1 MRMYRKNKNIRAMAV
16 AAGMMLVTALTACG
30 NGSPGNVPSGE
41 SAMQSA
47 GTTVMQSTEPTEST
61 EPAEQVKTSVVETTE
76 SQEDPS
82 GEIYLYGELHS
93 NEEIIKK
100 EFELWKDY
108 YHNGG
113 LRHLFLES
121 PYYTAEYLN
130 LWMQAED
137 DEILDEIYDDWEGSA
152 AHNPY
157 LKEFYQKIKEQCP
170 ETVFHGTDVGHQYET
185 TGKRYLNYLKENQLE
200 NSRQYSLAQECIE
213 QGKYYYGN
221 SDHAYRENKMAENF
235 IRFFDALNGESVM
248 GIYGGAHIGI
258 ESMDYSTQ
266 SVPSMA
272 NQLFDSY
279 GDALHSEDLTWIKED
294 IDPVRMDTIT
304 VAGKEYEAAYFGKED
319 LTGVQDFSYREFWR
333 LENAYD
339 DFKNRPKT
347 GDVLPYNNY
356 PMLIET
362 EQVFILELGK
372 TDGSV
377 VRAYYRSDGN
387 QWQGMA
393 VTEAF
398 KTE

>member
-1 MRMYRKNKNIRAMAV
+1 MRMYRKNKDIRAMAV
-16 AAGMMLVTALTACG
+16 AAGMVMVTALTACS
-30 NGSPGNVPSGE
+30 NGSAGNVPVGE

-47 GTTVMQSTEPTEST
+47 GTTVMQPTEPTE
-61 EPAEQVKTSVVETTE
+61 QVKTFVVETTV

-108 YHNGG
+108 YHNEG

-170 ETVFHGTDVGHQYET
+170 ETVFHGTDVGHQHET
-185 TGKRYLNYLKENQLE
+185 TGKRYLNYLRANQLE

-213 QGKYYYGN
+213 QGKYYYDN
-221 SDHAYRENKMAENF
+221 LDHAYRENKMAENF

-248 GIYGGAHIGI
+248 GIYGGTHIGI

-272 NQLFDSY
+272 NQLYDSY
-279 GDALHSEDLTWIKED
+279 GDILHSEDLTWIKED

-304 VAGKEYEAAYFGKED
+304 VAGKKYEAAYFGKED

-339 DFKNRPKT
+339 DLKNRPKT

-393 VTEAF
+393 VTEGF

>member
-16 AAGMMLVTALTACG
+16 AAGMVLVTALTACG
-30 NGSPGNVPSGE
+30 NGSPGNAPSGE

-47 GTTVMQSTEPTEST
+47 GTTVMQST

-157 LKEFYQKIKEQCP
+157 L
-170 ETVFHGTDVGHQYET
+170 
-185 TGKRYLNYLKENQLE
+185 
-200 NSRQYSLAQECIE
+200 
-213 QGKYYYGN
+213 
-221 SDHAYRENKMAENF
+221 
-235 IRFFDALNGESVM
+235 
-248 GIYGGAHIGI
+248 
-258 ESMDYSTQ
+258 
-266 SVPSMA
+266 
-272 NQLFDSY
+272 
-279 GDALHSEDLTWIKED
+279 
-294 IDPVRMDTIT
+294 
-304 VAGKEYEAAYFGKED
+304 
-319 LTGVQDFSYREFWR
+319 
-333 LENAYD
+333 
-339 DFKNRPKT
+339 
-347 GDVLPYNNY
+347 
-356 PMLIET
+356 
-362 EQVFILELGK
+362 
-372 TDGSV
+372 
-377 VRAYYRSDGN
+377 
-387 QWQGMA
+387 
-393 VTEAF
+393 
-398 KTE
+398 

>member
-1 MRMYRKNKNIRAMAV
+1 
-16 AAGMMLVTALTACG
+16 
-30 NGSPGNVPSGE
+30 
-41 SAMQSA
+41 
-47 GTTVMQSTEPTEST
+47 
-61 EPAEQVKTSVVETTE
+61 
-76 SQEDPS
+76 
-82 GEIYLYGELHS
+82 
-93 NEEIIKK
+93 
-100 EFELWKDY
+100 
-108 YHNGG
+108 
-113 LRHLFLES
+113 
-121 PYYTAEYLN
+121 
-130 LWMQAED
+130 
-137 DEILDEIYDDWEGSA
+137 
-152 AHNPY
+152 
-157 LKEFYQKIKEQCP
+157 
-170 ETVFHGTDVGHQYET
+170 
-185 TGKRYLNYLKENQLE
+185 
-200 NSRQYSLAQECIE
+200 
-213 QGKYYYGN
+213 
-221 SDHAYRENKMAENF
+221 
-235 IRFFDALNGESVM
+235 M

>member
-1 MRMYRKNKNIRAMAV
+1 MSMYRKNKNIRAMAV
-16 AAGMMLVTALTACG
+16 AAGMVLVTALSACG
-30 NGSPGNVPSGE
+30 NGSPGNAPSGE

-47 GTTVMQSTEPTEST
+47 GTTVMQPT
-61 EPAEQVKTSVVETTE
+61 EPAEQVKTSVVETTV

-130 LWMQAED
+130 LWMQAAD

-185 TGKRYLNYLKENQLE
+185 TGKRYLNYLRANQLE

-213 QGKYYYGN
+213 QGKYYYEN
-221 SDHAYRENKMAENF
+221 SDDAYRENKMAENF

-294 IDPVRMDTIT
+294 IDPVRIDTIT

-339 DFKNRPKT
+339 DLKNRPRT

-387 QWQGMA
+387 QWEGMA
-393 VTEAF
+393 VTEEF
-398 KTE
+398 KAE

>member
-1 MRMYRKNKNIRAMAV
+1 MSMYRKNKNIRAMAV
-16 AAGMMLVTALTACG
+16 AAGMVLVTALSACG
-30 NGSPGNVPSGE
+30 NGSPGNAPSGE

-47 GTTVMQSTEPTEST
+47 GTTVMQPTEPT
-61 EPAEQVKTSVVETTE
+61 EPAEQVKTSVVETTV

-130 LWMQAED
+130 LWMQAAD
-137 DEILDEIYDDWEGSA
+137 DEILDEIYDDWEESA

-185 TGKRYLNYLKENQLE
+185 TGKRYLNYLRANQLE

-213 QGKYYYGN
+213 QGKYYYEN
-221 SDHAYRENKMAENF
+221 SDDAYRENKMAENF

-279 GDALHSEDLTWIKED
+279 RDALHSEDLTWIKED
-294 IDPVRMDTIT
+294 IDPVRIDTIT

-339 DFKNRPKT
+339 DLKNRPRT

-387 QWQGMA
+387 QWEGMA
-393 VTEAF
+393 VTEEF
-398 KTE
+398 KAE

>member
-1 MRMYRKNKNIRAMAV
+1 MSMYRKNKNIRAMAV
-16 AAGMMLVTALTACG
+16 AAGMVLVTALSACG
-30 NGSPGNVPSGE
+30 NGSPGNAPSGE

-47 GTTVMQSTEPTEST
+47 GTTVMQPT
-61 EPAEQVKTSVVETTE
+61 EPAEQVKTSVVETTV

-130 LWMQAED
+130 LWMQAAD

-185 TGKRYLNYLKENQLE
+185 TGKRYLNYLRANQLE

-213 QGKYYYGN
+213 QGKYYYEN
-221 SDHAYRENKMAENF
+221 SDDAYRENKMAENF

-279 GDALHSEDLTWIKED
+279 RDALHSEDLTWIKED
-294 IDPVRMDTIT
+294 IDPVRIDTIT

-339 DFKNRPKT
+339 DLKNRPRT

-387 QWQGMA
+387 QWEGMA
-393 VTEAF
+393 VTEEF
-398 KTE
+398 KAE